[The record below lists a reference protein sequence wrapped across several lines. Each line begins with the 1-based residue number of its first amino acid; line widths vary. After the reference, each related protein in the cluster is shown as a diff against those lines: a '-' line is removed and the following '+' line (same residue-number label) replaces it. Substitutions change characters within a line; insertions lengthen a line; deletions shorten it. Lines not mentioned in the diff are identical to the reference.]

1 MILILIKLTSSLI
14 INKNFIKN
22 YNNGDYE
29 EKYAKKML
37 ILNFFE
43 PYIAHYNYGNIL
55 YQNGNF
61 DEAIIEY
68 EKALNLFPPK
78 YKECNIRIN
87 IVLSML
93 QKIYINNSED
103 EKILEKL
110 MEARRFLC
118 EKGCANEDNDNGH
131 SDEAENLKKDIDKM
145 IEELQKDKLPKD
157 EDKKDN
163 KNNNK
168 DKEKKQKDDSKMS
181 KKKKELEEI
190 EKKGREE
197 REDSL
202 TDLRNFYS
210 DKYYYDGKQW

>member
-1 MILILIKLTSSLI
+1 MIFVDFHAEATA
-14 INKNFIKN
+14 
-22 YNNGDYE
+22 
-29 EKYAKKML
+29 EK
-37 ILNFFE
+37 
-43 PYIAHYNYGNIL
+43 IAMKHCLDG
-55 YQNGNF
+55 
-61 DEAIIEY
+61 
-68 EKALNLFPPK
+68 KVTALFGTHTH
-78 YKECNIRIN
+78 
-87 IVLSML
+87 V
-93 QKIYINNSED
+93 QTAD

-168 DKEKKQKDDSKMS
+168 EKEKNQKYDSKMS